1 MLWVSTEINLFGM
14 VHVKVDYILLQKI
27 YMYNLVEGFSEL
39 HDSCNVTYLA
49 SRASAN
55 TPAASGAAA
64 EVPEWVRVHFPYKSV
79 VACEHNKYCV
89 SPLKTSEYYAI
100 WIIKQRY

>member
-1 MLWVSTEINLFGM
+1 MGQYRNRFIWHGPCESRLHSASENICNFE
-14 VHVKVDYILLQKI
+14 
-27 YMYNLVEGFSEL
+27 EGFSEL

-89 SPLKTSEYYAI
+89 SPLKTSEYYVI